1 MEVIRLNWSNINHVT
16 TNLSRDRILS
26 RYPMVFKNELGLL
39 KGIKA
44 KMFVDVDTTPR
55 FLKPKSIPYYLEEN
69 VEQKLVLLDVEMIS
83 SVRISDWATPII
95 PVVVPICICGVY
107 KVTANLVSKQDFYPL
122 PHGEDLF
129 AKVSGGRIFSK
140 LDLRHADL

>member
-1 MEVIRLNWSNINHVT
+1 
-16 TNLSRDRILS
+16 
-26 RYPMVFKNELGLL
+26 MVFKNELGLL

-69 VEQKLVLLDVEMIS
+69 VEQELALLDVEMIS